1 MYVKAP
7 KSITLRVYDTC
18 CNNGYKWKG
27 CFLHNIKVVD
37 KKLAPMTNPS
47 WCAELELHFRQ
58 RFARTVMV
66 YCRHLGPLRVQKPFY
81 PEEGE
86 CHVYILHPP
95 AGIVGGDQLS
105 ISINVEAKT
114 RVLITTP
121 GAGKYYR
128 SAGAQAKQQ
137 QRLVVG
143 KQALLEWFPQE
154 QIIFDGAQAKLTTR
168 VELDEDA
175 QFIGWDISCFGRPAS
190 LDYYIRGRYQTR
202 FELWRGKNAL
212 YIERGLFEGGSDIFT
227 APWGLRGHTVV
238 GTLVC
243 TSKSSDVSEKL
254 REALYSRYALSFS
267 VSQLDD
273 LMVCRYLGD
282 NAEDAKSVFT
292 QAWKIIRPALVGRKI
307 CRPRIWDT

>member
-1 MYVKAP
+1 MDANEGRVLYHRKVIDERD
-7 KSITLRVYDTC
+7 KS
-18 CNNGYKWKG
+18 
-27 CFLHNIKVVD
+27 
-37 KKLAPMTNPS
+37 AASPS
-47 WCAELELHFRQ
+47 WCAELELDFRQ

-66 YCRHLGPLRVQKPFY
+66 HCRHLGPLRVQKPFY

-86 CHVYILHPP
+86 CHVYLLHPP
-95 AGIVGGDQLS
+95 GGIVGGDQLS
-105 ISINVEAKT
+105 ININVEAEA

-143 KQALLEWFPQE
+143 KQALLEWLPQE
-154 QIIFDGAQAKLTTR
+154 QIVFDGAQAKLSTQ

-175 QFIGWDISCFGRPAS
+175 QFIGWDITCLGRPAS
-190 LDYYIRGRYQTR
+190 KDYFLRGCYQTR
-202 FELWRGKNAL
+202 FELWRGEQVL
-212 YIERGLFEGGSDIFT
+212 YTERGLFDGGGDIFS

-243 TSKSSDVSEKL
+243 TSSNNDLTKKL
-254 REALYSRYALSFS
+254 QKALYKRYALAFS
-267 VSQLDD
+267 VSQLDKV
-273 LMVCRYLGD
+273 MVCRYLGD
-282 NAEDAKSVFT
+282 SAEEAKSIFT
-292 QAWKIIRPALVGRKI
+292 QAWQIIRPALVGRKV